1 MSAYDV
7 NNFNSELDAY
17 KWLDDSATTT
27 ITVSG
32 NLQAASVVG
41 EQYYDSATLT
51 LPYDV
56 SDFRVWVFDNS
67 YYHSGTYVKD
77 GVSYIRETTIGSDLT
92 APLQAIVSANTI
104 KFRLRLLNPYGLTVA
119 LTTTTLNIRLLVYDA
134 TIV

>member
-1 MSAYDV
+1 MSSFDV
-7 NNFNSELDAY
+7 NNFSSELDAY

-67 YYHSGTYVKD
+67 YYHSGTYIKNGGTYV
-77 GVSYIRETTIGSDLT
+77 RETTVGSDLA
-92 APLQAIVSANTI
+92 APVQAIVSANTI